1 MMERYW
7 SRLRMPWL
15 FVSLLCLIAPVFLP
29 SAPYPRDF
37 LDDAMGTATVIM
49 FVLSFPI
56 SLLATP
62 VIFFVGIGLGLRPYS
77 IQAAYMNLFLL
88 FALGAIQWFWIIP
101 RVNRKDNGDLQI
113 LDLHAPATPAALGE
127 AHLGTDFPFFDRESR
142 TPVERV
148 IDDYSEKL

>member
-29 SAPYPRDF
+29 SVPYPRDF
-37 LDDAMGTATVIM
+37 LEDAMGTATVIM

-62 VIFFVGIGLGLRPYS
+62 VILFVGIGLGLGPYP
-77 IQAAYMNLFLL
+77 IQLAYLNLFLL
-88 FALGAIQWFWIIP
+88 FALGTIQWFWIVP
-101 RVNRKDNGDLQI
+101 RVNREDNGDLQI
-113 LDLHAPATPAALGE
+113 LDLHTPAALGE
-127 AHLGTDFPFFDRESR
+127 AHFNTDFSFFDSNSK

-148 IDDYSEKL
+148 IDDYSEKSP

>member
-88 FALGAIQWFWIIP
+88 FVLGTIQWFWIIP
-101 RVNRKDNGDLQI
+101 RVNRKNNEDLQI
-113 LDLHAPATPAALGE
+113 LDLHAHTSTPALGE
-127 AHLGTDFPFFDRESR
+127 AHIDTDFSFFDSNSK

-148 IDDYSEKL
+148 IDDYSEK